1 MKRIKHRLYGIYFL
15 IVAVFILLLYFLLSN
30 VVEDQIIDEQQID
43 LNNEITALANY
54 MEEEHAGTSFNEE
67 SMVQT
72 LNEISPLFQKRIT
85 LIDTDGTPLFD
96 SNRPVAE
103 LDSFYNRVEIQQVLD
118 GEKIG
123 SAQQEN
129 EDNTDQYYIAQAIFD
144 TEGEPAGILWLSSE
158 ITDLTGPIQFSLQI
172 AIAGTILL
180 ALLLIF
186 WASGWM
192 NRLIEALGKMKHVVR
207 RLTQTDYDARYDYKS
222 YEEIDELGASINH
235 LAENLDEQQQ
245 EIEVSEERIYGLINH
260 LVIGVM
266 LLDEDRNIQM
276 VNPIMNEQLGTNLYG
291 KISHPYTDYIR
302 SAELIELTEQ
312 AYAEE
317 EAVNAE
323 IRLYYPEEKTFDA
336 NVVPVPG
343 RTAGSNN
350 YIILLYDITE
360 IRRLENIRTDFAA
373 NVSHELRTPITA
385 LKGFSETLLDG
396 AMDDEEVLTEFLEI
410 MLKESKRLDSMVQD
424 ILQLS
429 KLEGGR
435 TRASAEWLEIR
446 SIVEEVF
453 QILQQ
458 KIELKQMTCYIEED
472 ETVYIYANRDH
483 LKQVLMNLITNAIT
497 YTPEKGTVIV
507 DLDQEGDE
515 VKLQIIDN
523 GIGLPEKDQHRIF
536 ERFYRVDK
544 ARSRNSGGT
553 GLGLSIVKWVIDN
566 MDGRMELF
574 SEVNVGST
582 FVVWLPIGDSER
594 SQLQ

>member
-158 ITDLTGPIQFSLQI
+158 ITNLTGPIQFSLQI

-207 RLTQTDYDARYDYKS
+207 RLTKTDYEARYDYKS

-245 EIEVSEERIYGLINH
+245 EIEVSEE
-260 LVIGVM
+260 
-266 LLDEDRNIQM
+266 Q
-276 VNPIMNEQLGTNLYG
+276 
-291 KISHPYTDYIR
+291 
-302 SAELIELTEQ
+302 
-312 AYAEE
+312 
-317 EAVNAE
+317 
-323 IRLYYPEEKTFDA
+323 
-336 NVVPVPG
+336 
-343 RTAGSNN
+343 
-350 YIILLYDITE
+350 
-360 IRRLENIRTDFAA
+360 
-373 NVSHELRTPITA
+373 
-385 LKGFSETLLDG
+385 
-396 AMDDEEVLTEFLEI
+396 
-410 MLKESKRLDSMVQD
+410 VQ
-424 ILQLS
+424 S
-429 KLEGGR
+429 
-435 TRASAEWLEIR
+435 S
-446 SIVEEVF
+446 
-453 QILQQ
+453 
-458 KIELKQMTCYIEED
+458 
-472 ETVYIYANRDH
+472 
-483 LKQVLMNLITNAIT
+483 
-497 YTPEKGTVIV
+497 P
-507 DLDQEGDE
+507 
-515 VKLQIIDN
+515 
-523 GIGLPEKDQHRIF
+523 
-536 ERFYRVDK
+536 
-544 ARSRNSGGT
+544 
-553 GLGLSIVKWVIDN
+553 
-566 MDGRMELF
+566 
-574 SEVNVGST
+574 
-582 FVVWLPIGDSER
+582 
-594 SQLQ
+594 